1 MENMGIQKTV
11 MHYQSARGKKG
22 GGGGDAAA
30 PLAALERL
38 LADGG
43 LIFNDAK
50 QDALITSGTGCH
62 TGALCAERPDT
73 LQPVLCSSRSRS
85 LRCDSAFSLG
95 HRDGGGG
102 GADAPFLKMFATWK
116 LGNVPPKAETLRW
129 REPIRPQG
137 SSERRSLTV

>member
-11 MHYQSARGKKG
+11 MHYQSARGEERG
-22 GGGGDAAA
+22 GGAAA
-30 PLAALERL
+30 ALAALERL

-43 LIFNDAK
+43 LIFNGAK

-85 LRCDSAFSLG
+85 LRCDSAFGLG
-95 HRDGGGG
+95 HRDWEEGQGRGWG
-102 GADAPFLKMFATWK
+102 RGWGQQREADAPFLK
-116 LGNVPPKAETLRW
+116 NVCDAVAR
-129 REPIRPQG
+129 
-137 SSERRSLTV
+137 

>member
-1 MENMGIQKTV
+1 MNWKAKTPHTAEVAKKKVFQSKKFKMENMGIQKTV

-85 LRCDSAFSLG
+85 LRCDSVFSLG
-95 HRDGGGG
+95 HRDWG
-102 GADAPFLKMFATWK
+102 GA
-116 LGNVPPKAETLRW
+116 AE
-129 REPIRPQG
+129 G
-137 SSERRSLTV
+137 GRRSIFENVCDVVEAR